1 MLCRTLHHFD
11 IHLYMA
17 NPSIAPPRDRDQ
29 VLMEIFHSQ
38 GLSRETMQCLSRC
51 RVSIESIFL
60 SDLTTVDGRYLE
72 YFVFNPGGRN
82 RSSSFRF
89 PRKIPTR
96 EDWNRWFD
104 FWHIFTTTGNKLK
117 VPLGNWINPTYRIWK
132 WYFRVA
138 SDDLLCVE
146 GNTLFHY
153 KPAAGLRFT
162 RSTRTY
168 HMSHEEPLLPK
179 MDHVL
184 PILITGL
191 AVHQVV
197 KLSTGPALA
206 TVADARTGFWE
217 FLHS

>member
-138 SDDLLCVE
+138 SDDLLLYS
-146 GNTLFHY
+146 TTSRQ
-153 KPAAGLRFT
+153 PASVSLGR
-162 RSTRTY
+162 
-168 HMSHEEPLLPK
+168 HG
-179 MDHVL
+179 
-184 PILITGL
+184 LITC
-191 AVHQVV
+191 HTRNPFSQ
-197 KLSTGPALA
+197 KWTTCSLS
-206 TVADARTGFWE
+206 
-217 FLHS
+217 